1 MTSILGRIFGN
12 TPSPP
17 PLPGA
22 GEQVYHQA
30 MTESRALREKMREC
44 SSSTDAVRALM
55 ADIWAQKHN
64 VPFLTTA
71 YESIQEAKTG
81 PEIMQNYDRLPRS
94 L

>member
-22 GEQVYHQA
+22 GEQVYQQA

-44 SSSTDAVRALM
+44 SSSTDAVRAVM
-55 ADIWAQKHN
+55 ADIWAQNNN
-64 VPFLTTA
+64 VPFLVTVFEA
-71 YESIQEAKTG
+71 VQEVKSGTDQK
-81 PEIMQNYDRLPRS
+81 PS
-94 L
+94 